1 MSGALVAVVSAGC
14 GGGPARPV
22 TVRPSAAPSVGGAVR
37 ASDVP
42 ERSADAVRGPSGT
55 APARSSS
62 PAGRAT
68 GTADP
73 PLPSGLPS
81 SAPLAVRLGAGCV
94 VPGGTQRL
102 VVETLPNAFVAFD
115 NLYADDRDGRVHG
128 GAEGRARSDAQGRY
142 VATWRVAPNAPPG
155 RVRIDVGAAAAGRSA
170 IVMRYYR
177 LATRC

>member
-1 MSGALVAVVSAGC
+1 VA
-14 GGGPARPV
+14 GPD
-22 TVRPSAAPSVGGAVR
+22 AAPSRAGAVLVTAGPR
-37 ASDVP
+37 RPAAPDV
-42 ERSADAVRGPSGT
+42 VRGSSGTAASGT
-55 APARSSS
+55 APASVAAARES
-62 PAGRAT
+62 

-81 SAPLAVRLGAGCV
+81 SAPLAIRLGAGCV

-142 VATWRVAPNAPPG
+142 VATWRVAPDAPPG
-155 RVRIDVGAAAAGRSA
+155 RVRIDVGAAADGRSA

-177 LATRC
+177 LAARC

>member
-1 MSGALVAVVSAGC
+1 MFVALTLTGC
-14 GGGPARPV
+14 GSASGPVAAG
-22 TVRPSAAPSVGGAVR
+22 PSAAPRRAGAVR
-37 ASDVP
+37 ATAGP
-42 ERSADAVRGPSGT
+42 ERSAAPEAGRGPSGT
-55 APARSSS
+55 APA
-62 PAGRAT
+62 PASAVAGGAN

-81 SAPLAVRLGAGCV
+81 SAPLAVRLGAACV

-142 VATWRVAPNAPPG
+142 VATWRVAPDAPPG
-155 RVRIDVGAAAAGRSA
+155 RVRIDVGAAAAGRSS

-177 LATRC
+177 LAARC